1 MSLFSIR
8 FEYPYLLVIPLIIIL
23 ISPFLYRLIKKRRP
37 VLLFPYASRIK
48 NIKGINIK
56 SGDFTFFLQILIL
69 VLLSLAA
76 SMPRYVKGEY
86 RYFTEGIDIMIVLD
100 CSTSMEA
107 LDFDPKSRIT
117 VAKEVFRDFIDS
129 RKNDRI
135 GLVVFAKQAY
145 TQSPLTLDYKALKT
159 LIDPIRT
166 GVIEDGTAIGN
177 AIAVAI
183 NRLRESQS
191 KTKTIFL
198 VTDGDN
204 NAGNISPLE
213 AAELAKKFGIFIYP
227 IMIGKDGPVPYPVGK
242 DFFGRTVFRNVEFT
256 TNPKL
261 LQEIAA
267 KTGGEYFEAKNYE
280 EFRNTFPKILDS
292 LAKSRFEETSVY
304 ENQTDL
310 GFYLLIISFFLT
322 LILLTVFSPLRK
334 FPS

>member
-1 MSLFSIR
+1 MSIWNIK
-8 FEYPYLLVIPLIIIL
+8 FEYPYFLIITLLLVL
-23 ISPFLYRLIKKRRP
+23 ISPFLYKLLKKRRP
-37 VLLFPYASRIK
+37 VLFLPYTSQIK
-48 NIKGINIK
+48 EIKGIGIK
-56 SGDFTFFLQILIL
+56 KGYSTFFLQFAILTIL
-69 VLLSLAA
+69 SICAA
-76 SMPRYVKGEY
+76 MPRYVKGEY

-107 LDFDPKSRIT
+107 LDFDPKSRIM

-183 NRLRESQS
+183 NRLRESTS

-213 AAELAKKFGIFIYP
+213 AAELAKKFGIIIYP

-242 DFFGRTVFRNVEFT
+242 DFFGRTVYRNVEFT
-256 TNPKL
+256 TNPEL
-261 LQEIAA
+261 LKEIANI
-267 KTGGEYFEAKNYE
+267 TGGQYFEAKNYE
-280 EFRNTFPKILDS
+280 EFKMVFPKILDS
-292 LAKSRFEETSVY
+292 LAKTRFEETSVY
-304 ENQTDL
+304 ENQVDI
-310 GFYLLIISFFLT
+310 GWYLLLLSFSL
-322 LILLTVFSPLRK
+322 LVILLTIYSPLKR

>member
-1 MSLFSIR
+1 MSLLNIR
-8 FEYPYLLVIPLIIIL
+8 FEYPYMLIIPLLL
-23 ISPFLYRLIKKRRP
+23 IVLSPFLLRLLRRKKP
-37 VLLFPYASRIK
+37 VLLLPYASRIK
-48 NIKGINIK
+48 NIRGISIK
-56 SGDFTFFLQILIL
+56 KGDFTFLIQLVILIL
-69 VLLSLAA
+69 LSLSA
-76 SMPRYVKGEY
+76 SVPKYVKGEY

-117 VAKEVFRDFIDS
+117 VAKEVFREFIDS

-145 TQSPLTLDYKALKT
+145 TQSPLTLDYRALKT
-159 LIDPIRT
+159 LIEPIRT

-177 AIAVAI
+177 AIAVAV
-183 NRLRESQS
+183 NRLRDSQT

-213 AAELAKKFGIFIYP
+213 ASELAKKFGIIIYP
-227 IMIGKDGPVPYPVGK
+227 IMIGKDGPVPYPAGK
-242 DFFGRTVFRNVEFT
+242 DFFGRTVYRNVEFT
-256 TNPKL
+256 TNPAL
-261 LQEIAA
+261 LKQIAE

-280 EFRNTFPKILDS
+280 EFKNTFPKILDS
-292 LAKSRFEETSVY
+292 LAKTRFEETSVY

-310 GFYLLIISFFLT
+310 GWYLLLVSFFLII
-322 LILLTVFSPLRK
+322 ILLTLFSPFRK

>member
-1 MSLFSIR
+1 MSLLNIR
-8 FEYPYLLVIPLIIIL
+8 FENPYLLILPLIII
-23 ISPFLYRLIKKRRP
+23 IVSPFLYRFIKRRRP
-37 VLLFPYASRIK
+37 VLLLPYTHQIK
-48 NIKGINIK
+48 NIKGIKILK
-56 SGDFTFFLQILIL
+56 GDYSFILQTIIL
-69 VLLSLAA
+69 VLLSLSAA
-76 SMPRYVKGEY
+76 MPRYIKGEY

-159 LIDPIRT
+159 LIDPIKT

-213 AAELAKKFGIFIYP
+213 AAELAKKFGIIIYS
-227 IMIGKDGPVPYPVGK
+227 IMVGKEGPVPYPVGK
-242 DFFGRTVFRNVEFT
+242 DFFGRTVYRNVEFT

-261 LQEIAA
+261 LQEISH
-267 KTGGEYFEAKNYE
+267 KTGGEYFEARNYD
-280 EFRNTFPKILDS
+280 EFKNTFHRILDS

-310 GFYLLIISFFLT
+310 GWYLLLFSFILILT
-322 LILLTVFSPLRK
+322 LLTIYSPLKK